1 MNDQFELYENA
12 RKRLKQKKKLYA
24 HFVIFLI
31 GSVFLIF
38 INKVLKIGEPH
49 DWFVWAIIA
58 WLFLLIFHFINVF
71 VTDKFM
77 GKDWERKQIEKLVD
91 KQEKKIK
98 ELSKKIEKETQL
110 EINEEKPSNLLDKPN
125 DNS

>member
-49 DWFVWAIIA
+49 DWFVWAIIT

-98 ELSKKIEKETQL
+98 ELSKKVEKETQL